1 MSSRSRVAAAGSVS
15 RRVALACAALAVVTP
30 LAASARDECAAP
42 ATQAAMNHCAQQAL
56 LASRAREAQAIRQ
69 LEQGLSSAQR
79 ESFRAS
85 QRAWARWRSAQCAFE
100 SGASAGGSVRPMV
113 EAQCAT
119 RLTEA
124 RTAEIARLTNC
135 PEGDF
140 GCPRR
145 PR

>member
-1 MSSRSRVAAAGSVS
+1 
-15 RRVALACAALAVVTP
+15 VTP
-30 LAASARDECAAP
+30 LATFAEDECTAP
-42 ATQAAMNHCAQQAL
+42 ATQAAMNRCAQHAL
-56 LASRAREAQAIRQ
+56 AASREREAQAIRA
-69 LEQGLSSAQR
+69 LEQSLSSSQR
-79 ESFRAS
+79 KSFRDA
-85 QRAWARWRSAQCAFE
+85 QRAWERWRSAQCAFE
-100 SGASAGGSVRPMV
+100 SGASAGGSVRPMI

-135 PEGDF
+135 PEGDL